1 MIYPAVNDL
10 VKKIGKNG
18 NRYNLVVATAK
29 RTRQIAEAEKNI
41 AKEAPGELSVLEMR
55 IKERTEKK
63 SDKKA
68 VKPIIKAL
76 NELIN
81 DDLIIIDTD
90 GYKTDNYTPGNIV
103 MPSEKDIIIE
113 DNGD

>member
-1 MIYPAVNDL
+1 MIYPPVNDL

-18 NRYNLVVATAK
+18 NRYNLVIATAK
-29 RTRQIAEAEKNI
+29 RTRQIAEAEKKQN
-41 AKEAPGELSVLEMR
+41 KEKPAELSVLEMR
-55 IKERTEKK
+55 IKERMEKK
-63 SDKKA
+63 NDKKV

-76 NELIN
+76 DELIN

-90 GYKTDNYTPGNIV
+90 GYKTDNYSAGSIA

-113 DNGD
+113 DDGE